1 MTYKSIKAASMGIWV
16 SVELAMVEQS
26 SQLTTLYF
34 GSSTGLCLGGIQVE
48 LLKDVH
54 YKPVLYT
61 LP

>member
-1 MTYKSIKAASMGIWV
+1 MTYKSIKAASMGMWV
-16 SVELAMVEQS
+16 VVELATAEQS
-26 SQLTTLYF
+26 RQLTTLYF
-34 GSSTGLCLGGIQVE
+34 GSSTAFCLSGIQVE